1 MMDGK
6 IVTNDDPMLRW
17 YMHNV
22 RLVGY
27 IVLGR
32 IINWVIVGISILAI
46 IM

>member
-1 MMDGK
+1 
-6 IVTNDDPMLRW
+6 MLTTI
-17 YMHNV
+17 
-22 RLVGY
+22 VGY